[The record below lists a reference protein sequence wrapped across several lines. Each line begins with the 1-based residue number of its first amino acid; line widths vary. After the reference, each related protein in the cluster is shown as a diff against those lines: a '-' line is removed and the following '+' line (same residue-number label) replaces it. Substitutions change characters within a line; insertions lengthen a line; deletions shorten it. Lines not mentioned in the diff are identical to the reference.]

1 MFERNAHT
9 CYIPCFFYAS
19 DLLTILKFISIIPPR
34 YIFMMTIL
42 YHISV
47 SHGTQCSL
55 LSTPWENFLT
65 IFTFFLIFLLQEHQ
79 LCFQSL
85 YLYDIIL
92 FAYYFI
98 MFVYIIILYFIMF
111 VYTIVYIVMIIS
123 KPFNV
128 AFNSIFSFFL
138 PFFLEL
144 SMLILVLI

>member
-65 IFTFFLIFLLQEHQ
+65 IYIFPDFFFCRNTSYAFKAYI
-79 LCFQSL
+79 
-85 YLYDIIL
+85 YTDIIL
-92 FAYYFI
+92 FLLCL
-98 MFVYIIILYFIMF
+98 YILSFYILLCLYILLYILLWSFLSPLMWHSTLYFH
-111 VYTIVYIVMIIS
+111 
-123 KPFNV
+123 
-128 AFNSIFSFFL
+128 FSFLFS
-138 PFFLEL
+138 L
-144 SMLILVLI
+144 SWVC